1 MKGYL
6 SIGKVAKLKGV
17 SIKSLRY
24 YDEIGVF
31 RPAYTDPVTN
41 YRYYKEE
48 QLPLLDAVS
57 LCIELGIA
65 LRDFDKYRDETG
77 TFRFR
82 DLLYDG
88 KLMAEQKIM
97 DIRKRLETVQVA
109 LDTVEKTA
117 QEARSFH
124 ASHLE
129 KRAVLTAPYNPSED
143 NYSQKILRLFMLAQ
157 LLGMKAEYPAGLLY
171 EYSEDGTVER
181 FIFVH
186 ITGEADITD
195 KRVRIL
201 PAGEYNC
208 RKETTRV
215 IDKGAYINELSL
227 RGKHFLAIESDI
239 LEPDQNGHTVELQIL
254 VD

>member
-109 LDTVEKTA
+109 LDTVEKAA

-124 ASHLE
+124 TSHLE
-129 KRAVLTAPYNPSED
+129 NRAVLTAPYNPSED

-157 LLGMKAEYPAGLLY
+157 LLGMKAEYPAGLL
-171 EYSEDGTVER
+171 
-181 FIFVH
+181 
-186 ITGEADITD
+186 
-195 KRVRIL
+195 
-201 PAGEYNC
+201 
-208 RKETTRV
+208 
-215 IDKGAYINELSL
+215 
-227 RGKHFLAIESDI
+227 
-239 LEPDQNGHTVELQIL
+239 
-254 VD
+254 